1 MVESDMAYIERHIT
15 ARLEKLLQSFP
26 CVVVTGA
33 RQVGKS
39 TLLRHL
45 FQQSRDYVVF
55 DPVVDIE
62 NARQDPDLFL
72 DHHGRPLILDEVQ
85 YVPELIPAIKRRI
98 DLDRSPG
105 QYVMTGSQ
113 QWGVLR
119 QVAESLAGRAVFV
132 DLQGFSRHEI
142 AGIGVEDCWL
152 KRWLDDPKEFVHRP
166 IERIQTDRNLY
177 EQLWRGA
184 LPQAHFLAEELLPDF
199 HQAYIQTY
207 IERDVRLLAE
217 ISDWQLFR
225 RFVGILAAL
234 TAQQINASQLGRE
247 LGVSSVTAK
256 RWTEILSATFQWFE
270 VPPFTRNMI
279 KRISNKPKGYLA
291 DTGIACTAQVISSPR
306 AIASHPMFGT
316 LFETA
321 VVGDIRRLCTVM
333 QPKPN
338 LYHWR
343 TGHGSEVDLIME
355 WDGRFYPIE
364 IKAKSNPNRGDTTGL
379 SAFRRHYP
387 DMAIQPGLV
396 IAATDTMIP
405 LSKNDWSLPWDAR

>member
-1 MVESDMAYIERHIT
+1 MVYIARHIT
-15 ARLEKLLQSFP
+15 SRVQKLLESFP
-26 CVVVTGA
+26 CIVVTGA

-39 TLLRHL
+39 TLISHL
-45 FQQSRDYVVF
+45 FPSSKDYVVF
-55 DPVVDIE
+55 DPVTDIE
-62 NARQDPDLFL
+62 NARRDPDLFL
-72 DHHGRPLILDEVQ
+72 DHHGRPLILDEIQ

-98 DLDRSPG
+98 DVDRSPG
-105 QYVMTGSQ
+105 QYIITGSQ
-113 QWGVLR
+113 QWGVLTKI
-119 QVAESLAGRAVFV
+119 AESLAGRAVFV

-142 AGIGVEDCWL
+142 AGVGFDDCWL
-152 KRWLDDPKEFVHRP
+152 QRWLTNPQKFVQQP
-166 IERIQTDRNLY
+166 IQRMESKRTLL
-177 EQLWRGA
+177 EQLWHGS
-184 LPQAHFLAEELLPDF
+184 LPQAHFLTDDLIPDF
-199 HQAYIQTY
+199 YQGYLQTY

-217 ISDWQLFR
+217 VSDWQLFR

-247 LGVSSVTAK
+247 LGISPQTAR
-256 RWTEILSATFQWFE
+256 RWADILKATFQWFE

-306 AIASHPMFGT
+306 AIASHPMFGA

-321 VVGDIRRLCTVM
+321 VVGDIRRLCTVL
-333 QPKPN
+333 QPRPN

-343 TGHGSEVDLIME
+343 TGHGSEVDLILE
-355 WDGRFYPIE
+355 WDGKYYPIE

-387 DMAIQPGLV
+387 DLAIQPGLV

-405 LSKNDWSLPWDAR
+405 LSENDWSLPWDAR